1 MNFLYFDQ
9 ASKRRNTGKSN
20 SLKYQ
25 LGGGFYPG
33 ASSGIHFFYIQVD
46 GPLIWGGGGNN
57 VCVRWRGGGGLI
69 SASLRYINTAPLHLS
84 TILTLQLIGLLG
96 SSSTDSGAQ

>member
-33 ASSGIHFFYIQVD
+33 DSNGIHFFGIQVD
-46 GPLIWGGGGNN
+46 GPLIWGGGGIMC
-57 VCVRWRGGGGLI
+57 VCGGGGE
-69 SASLRYINTAPLHLS
+69 
-84 TILTLQLIGLLG
+84 GL
-96 SSSTDSGAQ
+96 